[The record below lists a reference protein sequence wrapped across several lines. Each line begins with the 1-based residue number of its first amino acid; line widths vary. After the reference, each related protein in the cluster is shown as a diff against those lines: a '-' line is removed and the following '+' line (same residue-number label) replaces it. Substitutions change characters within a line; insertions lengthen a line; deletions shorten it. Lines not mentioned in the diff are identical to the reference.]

1 MRKTTICTF
10 IGLMA
15 LCAFLSSS
23 HCAAIEPAPNGW
35 FEYTVFFHSLT
46 LAGQFKINNR
56 FYNFKYS
63 ILKPIESLNST

>member
-15 LCAFLSSS
+15 LCAFISSS

-46 LAGQFKINNR
+46 LAGQFKINS
-56 FYNFKYS
+56 FIICKKS
-63 ILKPIESLNST
+63 ILKQNESLNCT